1 MSNTK
6 SISVSSRHLLS
17 SNGSSRGTA
26 YAMSNKIITR
36 GDQIIACWLDK
47 PGMSTVRALNRETEE
62 LSPKVEMGQTAM
74 VDNHCGP
81 ALVDTSDDHLHIV
94 IGSHNRPFRYRR
106 TVRSGD
112 ISEWTG
118 EKPFLPD
125 ATYPSVVVS
134 PSDKLHLTSR
144 AYLPRGE
151 TCKLVYQH
159 RLPEDDSWSEAIALV
174 KTPAEDGYVSYTN
187 SLTIDSQGTLHLTF
201 QLFHGDPQ
209 VSPFVGYLR
218 SPDDGTTWTHS
229 DGTPVELPGTIDTV
243 EIVDEYTDGHVYCHS
258 VVCDLAGH
266 VFILATAAETEW
278 ISLYRLNHPGQ
289 WKRIDLLPPIRGM
302 FPDYIM
308 GVQGNLSFT
317 DDGTLFV
324 AMDVKKLGGRWAD
337 VSTESILLHSSDLGE
352 TFSGL
357 NVSQLNSEIPHF
369 LTSVERP
376 INGQPLDHLPSLIY
390 TAGFAGGSNQTE
402 DTTEI
407 HLVTLE

>member
-1 MSNTK
+1 MSNIK

-112 ISEWTG
+112 INEWTG
-118 EKPFLPD
+118 EKPFPPD

-266 VFILATAAETEW
+266 VFILATAAETDGADVALDRHADQRYGDRPRTFPVQRVPMALNQRW
-278 ISLYRLNHPGQ
+278 IDQVHVALRPRRTVLVDQFHRPLKQRRSVFAGIINGRRRADEDRVTAVQLADALQSTKHIRHMRPEGTAIDVHFVDDNVTQPRQ
-289 WKRIDLLPPIRGM
+289 KRAPPPIVVG
-302 FPDYIM
+302 
-308 GVQGNLSFT
+308 
-317 DDGTLFV
+317 
-324 AMDVKKLGGRWAD
+324 
-337 VSTESILLHSSDLGE
+337 
-352 TFSGL
+352 
-357 NVSQLNSEIPHF
+357 
-369 LTSVERP
+369 
-376 INGQPLDHLPSLIY
+376 
-390 TAGFAGGSNQTE
+390 
-402 DTTEI
+402 
-407 HLVTLE
+407 